1 MIAKKYSLP
10 KEGGTKL
17 NKQISRVRRCNPW
30 LQNKAV
36 PSQQL
41 QLLLRLNPQGAL
53 LTRDGVGAGHGGEEG
68 QDSAGG
74 LRRQRAWG
82 GAGGRGRCSPAPA
95 EIDQGK

>member
-30 LQNKAV
+30 LQNRAV

-41 QLLLRLNPQGAL
+41 KLLLQLNPQGAL
-53 LTRDGVGAGHGGEEG
+53 LARNGVGPGCGSEEG
-68 QDSAGG
+68 QDSVGG
-74 LRRQRAWG
+74 LRRHRAWG
-82 GAGGRGRCSPAPA
+82 GAGGRGRCSPALA